1 MSAPVSGFS
10 KLSINPMQSSRTH
23 AKGKG
28 TVIEPEEDDD
38 SSSSEEQ
45 SEEDLEEEPELA
57 EEEVDG
63 AATKSVYTHRI
74 FAVDH
79 CRHTGTYYAFQMA
92 CAQVERYSIRI
103 STEALAEPTCS
114 CAEPGT
120 SCRHIMWLLQQL
132 DQLSDNNTHSPLT
145 PYEQISTR
153 GLDIVCEEMQWEHR
167 EWADSDTEET
177 RWQLKKENPLGTVRR
192 QARGKARQRMQAVRD
207 IMATMSPVV
216 ADDYRADIFDVSDKI
231 TDTDVFT
238 KGDLEAT
245 VSKILI
251 LDDRIFDKFQDL
263 VSRDIRASD
272 YFNKMALKA
281 KEACDRLDDFCE
293 VGPSAGP
300 YDLIWCAQTLLDI
313 VSAISHNVAERQPL
327 SSSSRESAAK
337 ALVFILGMV
346 VRDRNHD
353 VYQNPNLP
361 RRRPHGEPQRD
372 RNLYLRLIGDSRS
385 SAAGG
390 YFVIKALQDL
400 PEALRFVDDLEDILR
415 RLDSVGWAAPQNYRD
430 KLGALILQL
439 KSGSANPSPPGT
451 SSGKRPAG
459 SLDRKGNKRM
469 K

>member
-1 MSAPVSGFS
+1 
-10 KLSINPMQSSRTH
+10 MQSSRTH

-28 TVIEPEEDDD
+28 RAIEPEDD

-45 SEEDLEEEPELA
+45 SEEEEEVEGEPEPA
-57 EEEVDG
+57 EEEVD
-63 AATKSVYTHRI
+63 AATRSVYTHRI

-103 STEALAEPTCS
+103 STAAPSEPTCS
-114 CAEPGT
+114 CAEPGN
-120 SCRHIMWLLQQL
+120 SCRHIMWLLRQL
-132 DQLSDNNTHSPLT
+132 DQLSDNNARPHLT

-177 RWQLKKENPLGTVRR
+177 RWQLKKVDRLATVGR
-192 QARGKARQRMQAVRD
+192 QSRSKARQRMQAVRD
-207 IMATMSPVV
+207 IMATMSPVAV
-216 ADDYRADIFDVSDKI
+216 DDYRGDIFGVTDEI
-231 TDTDVFT
+231 TNANVFT

-251 LDDRIFDKFQDL
+251 LDDQIFDKFQDL

-272 YFNKMALKA
+272 YFNKMAFKA
-281 KEACDRLDDFCE
+281 KEACDRLDNFCE

-313 VSAISHNVAERQPL
+313 VSAISQNVAARQPL

-337 ALVFILGMV
+337 ALVSILSMV
-346 VRDRNHD
+346 VKDRNHD

-385 SAAGG
+385 SPAGG

-400 PEALRFVDDLEDILR
+400 PEALHFVDDLEDILR

-430 KLGALILQL
+430 KLGALISQL
-439 KSGSANPSPPGT
+439 KSGSANPSPTGT

-459 SLDRKGNKRM
+459 SLDRKVNKRM